1 MGNIK
6 DLLKS
11 LEITREDYDDL
22 LEMCPGIEIA
32 DNDKMMACVN
42 LVVEYGYPKEDLDS
56 LILINPSFLMWEPKH
71 LEKRLKHIMLICDDL
86 ETKLKEDPY
95 LI

>member
-1 MGNIK
+1 MENIK

-11 LEITREDYDDL
+11 LDITRENYLEL
-22 LEMCPGIEIA
+22 LEICPGLEIA
-32 DNDKMMACVN
+32 DEDKMMQCVN
-42 LVVEYGYPKEDLDS
+42 LVVKYGYPKEDLDS
-56 LILINPSFLMWEPKH
+56 LILINPSFLMWDPKD
-71 LEKRLKHIMLICDDL
+71 LDNRLKHIMLICDNL